1 MDGLKIVETPI
12 GSTYPYLGVFHQLVG
27 SAFDTYA
34 AYSTDLKTWH
44 LLGTIRGGTSGQP
57 DIRILPDKSV
67 LVAYEMPS
75 FFTSHITVKYYSSV
89 DSFITNPSGATATI
103 DLPMVPGNQ
112 NNVTPVFGTIIYN
125 GNIYDSTIQITHH
138 WRNQRSMDQVAIGY
152 LTNFSSWTSSSDN
165 AVNNKLAALGR
176 LQVGD
181 RDVFQVGDTV
191 YEIVEANAHEPIG
204 NSGWDTWRNYLIN
217 RGSSGLEVLD
227 TRKLVPIIP
236 GGAYSLGNPTA
247 SFLHLPDGRPA
258 LAFTHYLFY
267 QGAANTPA
275 GPHLYVYPL
284 STSYIAP
291 TSTTPTPLPLRTG
304 ALTVTLTANGVTNPT
319 VAEGDSHTLEWYSAN
334 ASSCT
339 LSYSLPGVSTIG
351 TISLIPNAA
360 GSGTSQAGGTRTIT
374 CIGTYGTTIT
384 KTITITVTPPI
395 TATSNSPRGYIE
407 SSTYATITGWAQDQ
421 DIPDSPIDVHFYI
434 DKPPTDTDFSG
445 YAGMVSAK
453 DYRADL
459 CNEIG
464 SCNHAFLFTVPAK
477 FKDGLAH
484 TVYAYGMDED
494 GVGAHNLALIP
505 YASTSNIFQYL
516 AATTTTST
524 ATLTAGKQSVV
535 SGETVILV
543 WESTNTSSCTGTNF
557 YTGGK
562 RFGLAGPYPKAT
574 TTYSITC
581 AGNDDTSPTASVTV
595 GVGAAT
601 TNIFYP
607 RGYIESSNY
616 ATITGWAQAR
626 DIPDSP
632 IDVHIYIDKP
642 PTATDFSGYV
652 GMVSAKDYRS
662 DLCTNAGS
670 CNHAFT
676 FTTPTKYQ
684 DGILHTVYAYGMD
697 EDGVGAHN
705 SALTPYSSTSNTFK
719 YLAVT
724 TSAPTIT
731 ITGTGFNATQNLVF
745 LGGIGGLCG
754 LSYLTSTAS
763 GTSIAC
769 TLGLGGWSTGTYS
782 LTVKNVT
789 TGLTST
795 GVNFTVSAPRV
806 LSITTVSP
814 TSGIAGS
821 TLTLTGTG
829 FDANTSVRFSGT
841 SGAYATVSSYTSTS
855 IVVTV
860 PTLAPGSYSVYAS
873 NASGNSASLTYSITT
888 SIGAPTITSISPSSG
903 SGSVPIVITGTGF
916 NATQNLIFLGGIGGL
931 CGLSYLTSTASG
943 TSIACTLGLG
953 GWSAG
958 TYSLT
963 VKNVTTGLTSTGVNF
978 TVSAPRV
985 LSITTVSPT
994 SGFAGSTLTLTGTGF
1009 DANTSV
1015 RFSGTS
1021 GAYATVSS
1029 YTSTSIV
1036 ATVPTLA
1043 PGSYSVYA
1051 SNASGNSA
1059 SLTYSITAS
1068 TGAPTITSISPSSG
1082 SGSVPITITGT
1093 GFNATQ
1099 NLVFLGG
1106 IGGLC
1111 GLSYLTSTASGTS
1124 IACTLGLG
1132 RWSTG
1137 TYSLTVKNVTTGL
1150 TSTGVNFTV
1159 NSSEALS
1166 PEVLSIT
1173 TVSPTSGIAGS
1184 TLTLT
1189 GTRFDANTSV
1199 RFSGTSGAYAT
1210 VSSYTS
1216 TSIVATVPTLAPG
1229 SYSVYASNA
1238 SGNSASLTYS
1248 ITASTGAPT
1257 ITSI

>member
-1 MDGLKIVETPI
+1 MDTLKHIKRLQMYTLLFLLAVACMFALLRPTTASAACGTLASGASLTPGQSIVSCNGAYTLAFQTDGNVVLYVGKVFTPEYALWSTKTNGEAATLFAMETDGNLVLYKTGSQTNDNALWASGSTPPTLKSGGGTFGKPGYLAVQDDGNLVVYATSDASVLWASNTVPRVLKEACEVNLPLDGYTCSHIAPPSASSLTMDDLQAILEEQGPNTPYVELYGASADGIGMDGLKIVETPI

-112 NNVTPVFGTIIYN
+112 NNGTPVFGTIIYN

-395 TATSNSPRGYIE
+395 TATSNYPRGYIE

-616 ATITGWAQAR
+616 ATITGWAQDR

-731 ITGTGFNATQNLVF
+731 SISPSSGSGSVPITITGTGFNATQNLV
-745 LGGIGGLCG
+745 
-754 LSYLTSTAS
+754 
-763 GTSIAC
+763 
-769 TLGLGGWSTGTYS
+769 
-782 LTVKNVT
+782 
-789 TGLTST
+789 
-795 GVNFTVSAPRV
+795 
-806 LSITTVSP
+806 
-814 TSGIAGS
+814 
-821 TLTLTGTG
+821 
-829 FDANTSVRFSGT
+829 
-841 SGAYATVSSYTSTS
+841 
-855 IVVTV
+855 
-860 PTLAPGSYSVYAS
+860 
-873 NASGNSASLTYSITT
+873 
-888 SIGAPTITSISPSSG
+888 
-903 SGSVPIVITGTGF
+903 
-916 NATQNLIFLGGIGGL
+916 FLGGIGGL

-994 SGFAGSTLTLTGTGF
+994 S
-1009 DANTSV
+1009 
-1015 RFSGTS
+1015 
-1021 GAYATVSS
+1021 
-1029 YTSTSIV
+1029 
-1036 ATVPTLA
+1036 
-1043 PGSYSVYA
+1043 
-1051 SNASGNSA
+1051 
-1059 SLTYSITAS
+1059 
-1068 TGAPTITSISPSSG
+1068 
-1082 SGSVPITITGT
+1082 
-1093 GFNATQ
+1093 
-1099 NLVFLGG
+1099 
-1106 IGGLC
+1106 
-1111 GLSYLTSTASGTS
+1111 
-1124 IACTLGLG
+1124 
-1132 RWSTG
+1132 
-1137 TYSLTVKNVTTGL
+1137 
-1150 TSTGVNFTV
+1150 
-1159 NSSEALS
+1159 
-1166 PEVLSIT
+1166 
-1173 TVSPTSGIAGS
+1173 
-1184 TLTLT
+1184 
-1189 GTRFDANTSV
+1189 
-1199 RFSGTSGAYAT
+1199 
-1210 VSSYTS
+1210 
-1216 TSIVATVPTLAPG
+1216 
-1229 SYSVYASNA
+1229 
-1238 SGNSASLTYS
+1238 
-1248 ITASTGAPT
+1248 
-1257 ITSI
+1257 